1 MKKLFLTLSMILLAF
16 GWNAQ
21 ELNCNVS
28 IIRPQVMISGPEIFE
43 TMENSIQEFL
53 NGRRWTND
61 NWNTDERI
69 DCTIQITIEQQV
81 SQRDFKGTI
90 QVGSSRP
97 VYNSD
102 QNSPVLSIND
112 RDFQFS
118 YQENTLIQWS
128 NDQHR
133 DNLSS
138 TLAFYAYLILA
149 MDYDTFSLEGGTDYY
164 LLCQTIVNNAQNA
177 PEAGWRGNEKSQQNR
192 YWIIENILSQTF
204 KPLRTCLYQYHRHGF
219 DKLYGSDVPAAR
231 NTIAEAILELK
242 NIHKVRPSSYNM
254 QIFFYAKADELVS
267 LFKPVEV
274 VEKQRVYDCLKQI
287 DPGNINK
294 YEGMMN

>member
-1 MKKLFLTLSMILLAF
+1 MKKLLIFLLSFSFI
-16 GWNAQ
+16 GSINSQ
-21 ELNCNVS
+21 ELNCDVS
-28 IIRPQVMISGPEIFE
+28 IIPPQVMISGPEIFE
-43 TMENSIQEFL
+43 TMENAIQEFL
-53 NGRRWTND
+53 NGRKWTQD
-61 NWNTDERI
+61 NWNQEERI

-102 QNSPVLSIND
+102 QKSPVLSLND
-112 RDFQFS
+112 RDFQFTF
-118 YQENTLIQWS
+118 QENTLIQWS

-138 TLAFYAYLILA
+138 VLAFYAYLILA
-149 MDYDTFSLEGGTDYY
+149 TDYDTFAMEGGTDFY
-164 LLCQTIVNNAQNA
+164 LMCQTIVSNAQSA
-177 PEAGWRGNEKSQQNR
+177 PEAGWRGSEKGQQNR
-192 YWIIENILSQTF
+192 YWLIENILSQTF
-204 KPLRTCLYQYHRHGF
+204 KPLRTCLYQYHRNGF
-219 DKLYGSDVPAAR
+219 DKLYSSDVPGAR
-231 NTIAEAILELK
+231 NVISEAILELK
-242 NIHKVRPSSYNM
+242 NIHKVRPSSYNL
-254 QIFFYAKADELVS
+254 QVFFYAKADELVN

-294 YEGMMN
+294 YEGMMK